1 VAISLI
7 VGGRWFVRNEEM
19 MASCRLELFIMAS
32 DKNSCVPTSQGIIFL
47 VVRMWCFVNEGVR
60 ECCGRLSFLYFPV
73 RGSVVPGVDRRC
85 FDFQ

>member
-7 VGGRWFVRNEEM
+7 VGGRWLVRNEEM

-32 DKNSCVPTSQGIIFL
+32 DKNSYVPTSQEIIFL

-60 ECCGRLSFLYFPV
+60 ERCGRLS
-73 RGSVVPGVDRRC
+73 
-85 FDFQ
+85 